1 MTDYKTPR
9 QKALERAKNR
19 QLEEDE
25 SENKGWWDAA
35 LAEMKRCIETEKC
48 STLPEM
54 YLSQSCNHD
63 DKTARTIDKLQMAQS
78 KEVENAVKEGLK
90 GNYRQIHPFYAY
102 NEYDDN
108 ETTGVYVMQGDTAR
122 HLGWI
127 SDELREKCQVK
138 LIEIFKK
145 GEKMTAGEKHY
156 LYLLM
161 AINIFAVDKL
171 KEANAAIKTKT
182 KKKIVSNHFT
192 ELVEIAKAAKTPISE
207 ELQAYYKNQL
217 MNTDLAGIH
226 GETGRWRS
234 PKLADGRVSQHNA
247 TKLPLVYDETPNAK
261 DKMAKD
267 LESVCQQLGLY
278 QFMVFRNPQ
287 SRMYGFGDADPIA
300 TWKERLSP
308 DEMHANFLFEA
319 GRKLNPVFQREMK
332 SLLAAFRGHGDQED
346 EKNEKDQSES
356 ILFAPVKTAERM
368 LEKAMAKKA
377 AEAQK
382 AEKDK
387 DKKQQPPFC
396 QYMLDVLR
404 CTVLLDNDKQIVQFY
419 KVAKET
425 LGDDL
430 LFVSNDFA
438 KKDRRIDFRKLM
450 LNVRIVHPA
459 IKNLEMISEIQ
470 VTTKKIW
477 GKSAMMHIYYNVERN
492 AQNEPE
498 AAARGIAKDF
508 SKLADTQC
516 IIKPKGGNVY

>member
-182 KKKIVSNHFT
+182 KKKFINGDNIFAVDKLKEANAAIKTKTKKKIVSNHFT

-287 SRMYGFGDADPIA
+287 SRMYGFGDADPIAKWKRDLTPDQMHANFLLYGFGDADPIA

-470 VTTKKIW
+470 V
-477 GKSAMMHIYYNVERN
+477 
-492 AQNEPE
+492 
-498 AAARGIAKDF
+498 
-508 SKLADTQC
+508 
-516 IIKPKGGNVY
+516 